1 VRLLPRILAD
11 ENELDGETE
20 APITEPETEPQP
32 RPSWR
37 ILAIVGLAALLPR
50 LVYLFA
56 FTDPENAGEGFTDAY
71 HHWQIAYLTKEIGL
85 SHGPR
90 LWDLRGW
97 EYYWGLLHPALMDA
111 VYFVTGSSDI
121 VLNRLVSVLF
131 GSACVVLIF
140 LICNRYWGM
149 RVAAAAAA
157 FAALLPAAV
166 FNDAA
171 GMAEPLSVALIL
183 LGIWLAPANGF
194 WAGVALGLAAMARTE
209 AWLFSG
215 GLVLAW
221 VLGARARPGRW
232 WLAAGWAATML
243 LYAKF
248 LFDQTGN
255 PVYPFYWSFL
265 FVGFGEFNSAPVLST
280 AQQSLGPLLA
290 VAALACL
297 AGVGWSLWK
306 RPAPYLLLVYGFG
319 YSAYSFATFL
329 IVDAW
334 KERRFELPL
343 DFAAIL
349 CAVALFSLAP
359 RRVPAMRTWS
369 IGAAVLAIAAVQ
381 LSWVP
386 IQSAYAATESDFQR
400 QVALGRA
407 IGDVYAQ
414 PEYRGGVIAVPG
426 DEPTLV
432 YTMYRYG
439 GIPGSRLT
447 SEFYDPFYYLPAGT
461 RYADNPKVVG
471 PLLSCWLVS
480 TGTRLFLVPP
490 ASEFNHSV
498 PDYLA
503 FMADHPYWFAD
514 THAQLSGGLALY
526 AVSIPPGSASCQV
539 SRNAA

>member
-1 VRLLPRILAD
+1 VRFLAD
-11 ENELDGETE
+11 EDELDGEAE
-20 APITEPETEPQP
+20 APGSEPEPEPQP

-37 ILAIVGLAALLPR
+37 VIAAVGLGALLPR
-50 LVYLFA
+50 LVYLFV

-97 EYYWGLLHPALMDA
+97 EYFWGLLHPAVMDA

-140 LICNRYWGM
+140 LISNRYWGM
-149 RVAAAAAA
+149 RAAAASAA
-157 FAALLPAAV
+157 FAALQPAAV

-171 GMAEPLSVALIL
+171 GMAEPLAISLVL
-183 LGIWLAPANGF
+183 LAIWLAPRHGL
-194 WAGVALGLAAMARTE
+194 WAGIALGLAAMARAE
-209 AWLFSG
+209 AWLFG
-215 GLVLAW
+215 AGLVIAW
-221 VLGARARPGRW
+221 LLGSRRRPSRW
-232 WLAAGWAATML
+232 WIAVGWAATML
-243 LYAKF
+243 FYAKF

-255 PVYPFYWSFL
+255 AIYPFYWNFL
-265 FVGFGEFNSAPVLST
+265 FVGAGTFGSTSATVLSS
-280 AQQSLGPLLA
+280 ASQSGGLLLLA
-290 VAALACL
+290 ASATCC
-297 AGVGWSLWK
+297 AGVALSLWK

-329 IVDAW
+329 LVDAW

-349 CAVALFSLAP
+349 CAVAIFTLLP
-359 RRVPAMRTWS
+359 RRFQAMRTWTVS
-369 IGAAVLAIAAVQ
+369 AAASALAIALLQ
-381 LSWVP
+381 LSWIP
-386 IQSAYAATESDFQR
+386 IQSAYAATEGDFQR

-407 IGDVYAQ
+407 IGAVYAQ

-426 DEPTLV
+426 DEPTLT

-439 GIPGSRLT
+439 GVPGSRLT

-461 RYADNPKVVG
+461 HYSDNPKVVG
-471 PLLSCWLVS
+471 PLISCWLVS

-490 ASEFNHSV
+490 VSDFNHSV
-498 PDYLA
+498 PDYVA
-503 FMADHPYWFAD
+503 FMADHPDWFAD
-514 THAQLSGGLALY
+514 THADLSGGLRLY
-526 AVSIPPGSASCQV
+526 AVTIPPGSATCQIA
-539 SRNAA
+539 RNGA